1 MMTPDSA
8 FRHGH
13 SLCKYCH
20 VALSCASMA
29 EQSAAAAAAH
39 LQVRAVQ
46 GSGVMVVMVVLLRL
60 VVAVVLVVAAVVY
73 ALVVAAVVVAVVY
86 ALVVVQVAVDE
97 WCW

>member
-1 MMTPDSA
+1 
-8 FRHGH
+8 
-13 SLCKYCH
+13 
-20 VALSCASMA
+20 MA

-46 GSGVMVVMVVLLRL
+46 GSGVMVVMVVLLRR

>member
-1 MMTPDSA
+1 
-8 FRHGH
+8 
-13 SLCKYCH
+13 
-20 VALSCASMA
+20 MA

-39 LQVRAVQ
+39 PQVRAVQ

>member
-1 MMTPDSA
+1 
-8 FRHGH
+8 
-13 SLCKYCH
+13 
-20 VALSCASMA
+20 MA

-46 GSGVMVVMVVLLRL
+46 GSGVMVVTVVLLRL